1 MRRRFTFK
9 VIVVLVAIVISGHG
23 EQSWADPSPVPPA
36 TVFLSRTDRILVP
49 PGWNAPEML
58 YPRGRIDYRQVA
70 GLLATAIRP
79 FTGCDDPLKN
89 PWREIATPQDK
100 VGIQVDLREPPVAVE
115 TINAVID
122 ALINSGVSQDN
133 IIVYAGSEGELFRAG
148 ISVNPKGRG
157 IRTMGSESEG
167 FRSGLSRIVLDYC
180 TVIVNVA
187 RLRADKDLGIR
198 GCVTNCLATVPHVD
212 RVRLLAHPTE
222 LPGPAAHPVLRRKTR
237 LHILEAYQ
245 PVLED
250 SGEDFPPV
258 WEYRGLLMSSDPVAT
273 DLIGLRI
280 LAAKQAAT
288 RQNSEVD
295 AASAQAALQYLQAAG
310 SERFRAGQSNP
321 DEITLQVI
329 GTTKAILVGT
339 ASGWKPDPRDG

>member
-1 MRRRFTFK
+1 VVRGSSSFK
-9 VIVVLVAIVISGHG
+9 IILVLAAIVLGSYGR
-23 EQSWADPSPVPPA
+23 QSWANPSAVPPA
-36 TVFLSRTDRILVP
+36 TVLLSRTERILVP

-58 YPRGRIDYRQVA
+58 YPRGRIDYGQVA
-70 GLLATAIRP
+70 HLLAAAIRP

-100 VGIQVDLREPPVAVE
+100 VAIQVDLGRPPVATE
-115 TINAVID
+115 TINAIID
-122 ALINSGVSQDN
+122 ALVNSGVSPDN
-133 IIVYAGSEGELFRAG
+133 IIVYAGSEGDLFRAG

-167 FRSGLSRIVLDYC
+167 FRGGLSRIVLDYC

-187 RLRADKDLGIR
+187 RLRADKDLGMR

-212 RVRLLAHPTE
+212 RIRLLAHPAE
-222 LPGPAAHPVLRRKTR
+222 LPRAAADPVVRRKTR
-237 LHILEAYQ
+237 LHVLEAYQ
-245 PVLED
+245 PILED
-250 SGEDFPPV
+250 TGQDFPPV

-288 RQNSEVD
+288 RSNAESE
-295 AASAQAALQYLQAAG
+295 AAPAEAALQYLEPAG
-310 SERFRAGQSNP
+310 SNRLRAGQSNP
-321 DEITLQVI
+321 DKITLKII
-329 GTTKAILVGT
+329 GTTKDILVGT
-339 ASGWKPDPRDG
+339 APG

>member
-1 MRRRFTFK
+1 MGLR
-9 VIVVLVAIVISGHG
+9 VVLILIALMMSGYG
-23 EQSWADPSPVPPA
+23 WQSWADPSAVPPA

-49 PGWNAPEML
+49 PGWNAPGIL
-58 YPRGRIDYRQVA
+58 YPRGRIDYRQVV
-70 GLLATAIRP
+70 GLLANAIRP
-79 FTGCDDPLKN
+79 FTGCDDPLRN

-100 VGIQVDLREPPVAVE
+100 VGIQVDLHKPPVATE

-133 IIVYAGSEGELFRAG
+133 IIVYAGSEGDLFAAG

-180 TVIVNVA
+180 TVIINVA
-187 RLRADKDLGIR
+187 RLRADKDLGMR

-212 RVRLLAHPTE
+212 RVRLLANPAD
-222 LPGPAAHPVLRRKTR
+222 LPGPAADPVLRRKTK

-250 SGEDFPPV
+250 TDENYPPM
-258 WEYRGLLMSSDPVAT
+258 WEYRGLLMSSDPVAA
-273 DLIGLRI
+273 DVIGLRI

-288 RQNSEVD
+288 RQNSEVET
-295 AASAQAALQYLQAAG
+295 ASAEAALEYLQAAG
-310 SERFRAGQSNP
+310 SNRFRAGQSNP
-321 DEITLQVI
+321 EKITLQVLGI
-329 GTTKAILVGT
+329 TKDILIGT
-339 ASGWKPDPRDG
+339 ASSWKPDLRDG